1 MLHVRSDKAALN
13 SSAFLRKRHL
23 RGLSVTHYAQLV
35 RLGYVLVS
43 IVIAR
48 FDVTLDA
55 FFPFLRMLGITLLG
69 VNAARRRHLLDA
81 DARTGADADANAA
94 RRRARCRRR
103 RRRRLVVLIVPQ
115 TTQETLV
122 NWLWRGL

>member
-1 MLHVRSDKAALN
+1 M
-13 SSAFLRKRHL
+13 
-23 RGLSVTHYAQLV
+23 

-55 FFPFLRMLGITLLG
+55 FFPFLGMLGITLLG
-69 VNAARRRHLLDA
+69 VNAARGRHLLDA

-103 RRRRLVVLIVPQ
+103 RRRRLVVLFVPQ

>member
-1 MLHVRSDKAALN
+1 M
-13 SSAFLRKRHL
+13 
-23 RGLSVTHYAQLV
+23 

-48 FDVTLDA
+48 LDVTLDA
-55 FFPFLRMLGITLLG
+55 FFTFLRMLGITLLG

-94 RRRARCRRR
+94 RCRARCRRR
-103 RRRRLVVLIVPQ
+103 RRRRRLVVLFVPQ